1 MTGYTGFSS
10 DPTLQ
15 EGNYLA
21 VNFADND
28 FSNLT
33 SVKIGLRPTYK
44 SGSLVDD
51 DSGLVEAIN
60 DPDKN
65 GVFRIVDESTQKLKI
80 VTTDGVSTHTQVF
93 DLSGLTLQS

>member
-1 MTGYTGFSS
+1 MTGYTGFSE
-10 DPTLQ
+10 DPALQ

-28 FSNLT
+28 FTGLT
-33 SVKIGLRPTYK
+33 SVKIGLRPTYR
-44 SGSLVDD
+44 GGIPYDD

-65 GVFRIVDESTQKLKI
+65 GVFRITDESTQILKI
-80 VTTDGVSTHTQVF
+80 VTSNGESTNTQEF
-93 DLSGLTLQS
+93 DLSGLTLES